1 MFLKR
6 LIVQCIILAGPVLLF
21 LLNQLACVSLRTAL
35 IFGILLSAAGWV
47 YGLIVLRCPFCRH
60 AIPMR
65 GFYIDR
71 CPWCGEKL

>member
-1 MFLKR
+1 M
-6 LIVQCIILAGPVLLF
+6 LAGPVLFF
-21 LLNQLACVSLRTAL
+21 LLHQAVQVPLRTAL
-35 IFGILLSAAGWV
+35 IFGILLSTAGWV
-47 YGLIVLRCPFCRH
+47 YGILVLRCPFCRH